1 MGDRIEHQGVVESI
15 GSEYVRVSIIQTAAC
30 MECKAKSLC
39 SSSEMKEKVI
49 DVFGRYENLHVGDV
63 VTVCGSLQ
71 MGRKAVRY
79 AFVLPTVLLLLV
91 GFVCLGLLGMDE
103 KTVLLL
109 MLLCMAAYFAVM
121 YAVRGRIEREFRF
134 WIEKPTAVV

>member
-15 GSEYVRVSIIQTAAC
+15 GSECVRVSIIQTAAC

-49 DVFGRYENLHVGDV
+49 DVFGRYENLHVGDA

-109 MLLCMAAYFAVM
+109 MLLCMVAYFAVM